1 MNNLIEKYNN
11 YEQIE
16 KELDEYDNFTN
27 APSYRKLR
35 GIFSDIHEEEIF
47 NKFCKLI
54 ADDILNL
61 HKELSGYQDG
71 NIKKLDVFKKFSKF
85 NDKRQKC
92 LLSKV
97 EEVTSFLNYK
107 CNLDLFT
114 DQVKEIITDLVYNK
128 IINKYIRYSRNCN
141 EFYGNGRYKFIKNYS
156 VYIFIIDALELFDII
171 ENIIGDRYKERE
183 SRMRLSEAGMAKF
196 KNIPEP
202 IKFDEILDGKLI
214 ILRKEIVKIVNNK
227 EKIIK
232 TPVLY
237 KIDKTIHNK
246 LEVIKQV
253 NKINSNNKVCVK
265 AENLEIVTKKDN
277 NVIDDIFAFNLNNYI
292 NLIELVC
299 ETNSNVNYINYYNKL
314 INDTNLLSVT
324 IRDEN
329 LDTPLYNLMDFK
341 DFKRKNIGL
350 GELVPNIISP
360 KEKYFKFDKLSFSI
374 NRKSLYR
381 VYSRGEWRYNG
392 RWYGSF
398 IQNMPK
404 SFRKHIYLND
414 STKPLVGLDYSGLH
428 PRMAYH
434 IQGIPYADDPYIIDG
449 YGQDYRDH
457 FKIVTLIAMNAANW
471 NDAVVTIMKNLAEE
485 ELAYLTHEET
495 SVLLKAFVHH
505 HKPIKHYICSDFGIT
520 GMNID
525 GDIMEDLLYELM
537 IKRGIVVLPVHDEL
551 LCHDTP
557 DTIRIVKQQMV
568 DSYRKVMKSVLKK
581 NGVLKKYDDLPDH
594 ITPVIKQG

>member
-16 KELDEYDNFTN
+16 KELDEYDSFTN

-35 GIFSDIHEEEIF
+35 GIFLYTHEEEKF
-47 NKFCKLI
+47 NNLCKLI

-71 NIKKLDVFKKFSKF
+71 NIKKLDVFKKLSKF

-97 EEVTSFLNYK
+97 EEVTSFLNYQY
-107 CNLDLFT
+107 NLDLFT
-114 DQVKEIITDLVYNK
+114 DQVKEIITNLVYSK
-128 IINKYIRYSRNCN
+128 IINKYSRYSRNSN
-141 EFYGNGRYKFIKNYS
+141 EFYGIGRYKFIKNYS

-183 SRMRLSEAGMAKF
+183 SRMRLSEAGMSKF
-196 KNIPEP
+196 KTIPEP
-202 IKFDEILDGKLI
+202 IKFDEIQDGKLV
-214 ILRKEIVKIVNNK
+214 ILRKEIVKTSNNK

-232 TPVLY
+232 VPVLY
-237 KIDKTIHNK
+237 RIDKTIRKKH
-246 LEVIKQV
+246 EVISQV
-253 NKINSNNKVCVK
+253 NKIYSNNNVYVK
-265 AENLEIVTKKDN
+265 TDNLKIVTKKDN
-277 NVIDDIFAFNLNNYI
+277 NVIDDLFAFNLNNYI

-299 ETNSNVNYINYYNKL
+299 ETNSNVNYINYYNKP
-314 INDTNLLSVT
+314 IKDTNLLSVT

-329 LDTPLYNLMDFK
+329 LDTPLYKPMGFQSFN
-341 DFKRKNIGL
+341 RKNIEL
-350 GELVPNIISP
+350 GELAPDNISHN
-360 KEKYFKFDKLSFSI
+360 EKYFKFDKLSFTI

-381 VYSRGEWRYNG
+381 VYSRGDWRYNG

-414 STKPLVGLDYSGLH
+414 GTKPLVGLDYSGLH

-434 IQGIPYADDPYIIDG
+434 IQGLPYTDDPYIIDG

-457 FKIVTLIAMNAANW
+457 FKVVTLIAMNAANW

-485 ELAYLTHEET
+485 EISDLTHAET

-505 HKPIKHYICSDFGIT
+505 HKPIRHYICSDFGIT

-537 IKRGIVVLPVHDEL
+537 IKKGIVVLPVHDEL
-551 LCHDTP
+551 LCHDTL

-568 DSYRKVMKSVLKK
+568 DSYRKVMTSVLRK
-581 NGVLKKYDDLPDH
+581 NGILKKGADLPDY
-594 ITPVIKQG
+594 ITPIIKLD